1 MSETKLFEIFV
12 NSLNFDVSEYLVE
25 ELTELQKKIV
35 DDATFILKENIVGD
49 VPPKSFG
56 GSVKKN
62 EEKFKELM
70 EQAEQELKKDKY
82 KDIKKNLKDYL
93 KKLSE
98 LIIKTCV
105 IIIPVKE
112 LPWTDVVFRSI
123 PRITFDDKVHLLDNA
138 IAYYG
143 EINCFI
149 GRTTIFGK
157 MKDPSSEPLF
167 APFMGNLDL
176 GGYKLDESQDKPKSQ
191 VFSYV
196 DAIINSLDSAIT
208 KNQLAKYNEGYQRHG
223 DPICDFLMKDDE
235 LLNSMEKITTALE
248 SERSKSEIAVSSIA
262 VPLPSDKRSLIIT
275 TEEGQGESRF
285 GNCFEA
291 LLKFSAACCQVPSP
305 SQEAPPQVGSA
316 TGQTGGPIR
325 TSGGQELK
333 TWTAEDLANEAQKRL
348 AAQPNIPSWSE
359 EEIIKFA
366 ESRGSGIPEGMEVWK
381 EDELLDL
388 AEKRRSGGLNIPEWQ
403 PDHDMTECSNC
414 GYSLRPGWAKCPVCD
429 TPVGEKSSEEVKEE
443 PEEPEESIDEN
454 QNEDYNEDENQD
466 KNEDESQ
473 EPESKEDDP
482 DIK

>member
-1 MSETKLFEIFV
+1 LSEIKLFEIFI

-35 DDATFILKENIVGD
+35 DDATFILKENIVGE
-49 VPPKSFG
+49 VISFG

-62 EEKFKELM
+62 EEKFNELM
-70 EQAEQELKKDKY
+70 KQAELELENDKY
-82 KDIKKNLKDYL
+82 KDIKKHLKDYL

-105 IIIPVKE
+105 TKIPVKE
-112 LPWTDVVFRSI
+112 LPWADVVFRTV

-176 GGYKLDESQDKPKSQ
+176 GGYKLEESQDKPKSQ

-196 DAIINSLDSAIT
+196 NAIINSLDSAIT
-208 KNQLAKYNEGYQRHG
+208 KSQLVKYHEGYQRHG

-235 LLNSMEKITTALE
+235 LLNSMGKITTALE
-248 SERSKSEIAVSSIA
+248 SERNKSDIAICSIA

-275 TEEGQGESRF
+275 TEEGQGDSRF

-305 SQEAPPQVGSA
+305 SQVTASQAGSDP
-316 TGQTGGPIR
+316 GQTGGPIR
-325 TSGGQELK
+325 TPGGQELK
-333 TWTAEDLANEAQKRL
+333 VWTAEDLANEAQKRL

-359 EEIIKFA
+359 DELTKFA
-366 ESRGSGIPEGMEVWK
+366 EGRGSGIPEGMEVWK
-381 EDELLDL
+381 EDELLEL

-403 PDHDMTECSNC
+403 PDQDMTECFNC
-414 GYSLRPGWAKCPVCD
+414 GYSLRPGWVKCPVCD
-429 TPVGEKSSEEVKEE
+429 TPVGEKPSEEVKEE
-443 PEEPEESIDEN
+443 PEEPGEPEEKSDEN
-454 QNEDYNEDENQD
+454 QNED
-466 KNEDESQ
+466 KNQ
-473 EPESKEDDP
+473 EPESKEEEEEEEP
-482 DIK
+482 DL

>member
-1 MSETKLFEIFV
+1 MSEIKLFEIFV
-12 NSLNFDVSEYLVE
+12 KSLNFDVSEYLVE

-35 DDATFILKENIVGD
+35 DDAIFILKENIVGD

-70 EQAEQELKKDKY
+70 KQAELELEKNKY

-105 IIIPVKE
+105 TIIPVKE
-112 LPWTDVVFRSI
+112 LPWGEVVFRTI
-123 PRITFDDKVHLLDNA
+123 PRITFDDKVNLLDNA

-157 MKDPSSEPLF
+157 MKDPSSESLF
-167 APFMGNLDL
+167 APFMGNIDL
-176 GGYKLDESQDKPKSQ
+176 GGYKLEESQDKPKSQ

-196 DAIINSLDSAIT
+196 NAIINSLDSAIT
-208 KNQLAKYNEGYQRHG
+208 KSQLVKYHEGYQRHG

-235 LLNSMEKITTALE
+235 LLNSMGKITTALE
-248 SERSKSEIAVSSIA
+248 SERSESDIAVCSIA

-275 TEEGQGESRF
+275 TEEGQGDSRF
-285 GNCFEA
+285 SNCFEA

-305 SQEAPPQVGSA
+305 SQETAPQAGS
-316 TGQTGGPIR
+316 TPGQTGGPIR
-325 TSGGQELK
+325 TPEGQELK
-333 TWTAEDLANEAQKRL
+333 VWTAEDLANEAQKRL
-348 AAQPNIPSWSE
+348 ASQPNIPSWSE
-359 EEIIKFA
+359 EELTKFA
-366 ESRGSGIPEGMEVWK
+366 DSRGSGIPEGMEVWK
-381 EDELLDL
+381 EDELLEL

-403 PDHDMTECSNC
+403 PDQDMTECSNC
-414 GYSLRPGWAKCPVCD
+414 GYGLRPGWTKCPVCD
-429 TPVGEKSSEEVKEE
+429 TLVGEKPSEEVKEE
-443 PEEPEESIDEN
+443 PEEPEESSDEN
-454 QNEDYNEDENQD
+454 QTED
-466 KNEDESQ
+466 KNQ

-482 DIK
+482 DL

>member
-1 MSETKLFEIFV
+1 LSETKLFEIFV

-49 VPPKSFG
+49 IISFG

-70 EQAEQELKKDKY
+70 KQAELELEKDKY

-98 LIIKTCV
+98 LIIKTC
-105 IIIPVKE
+105 ITIIPVKE
-112 LPWTDVVFRSI
+112 LPWGEVIFRTI
-123 PRITFDDKVHLLDNA
+123 PRITFDDKIHFLDNA

-176 GGYKLDESQDKPKSQ
+176 GDYKLEASQDKPKSQ

-196 DAIINSLDSAIT
+196 NAIINSLDSAIT
-208 KNQLAKYNEGYQRHG
+208 KSQLVKYHEGYQRHG

-235 LLNSMEKITTALE
+235 LLVSMGKITTALE
-248 SERSKSEIAVSSIA
+248 SERSKSDIAVCGIA

-275 TEEGQGESRF
+275 TEEGQVDSRF

-291 LLKFSAACCQVPSP
+291 LLKFSAASCQVPSP
-305 SQEAPPQVGSA
+305 NQEATPQAEAAS
-316 TGQTGGPIR
+316 GQIGGPIR
-325 TSGGQELK
+325 TPGGQELK
-333 TWTAEDLANEAQKRL
+333 VWTAEDLANEAQKRL
-348 AAQPNIPSWSE
+348 ATQPNIPSWSE
-359 EEIIKFA
+359 DELIKFA
-366 ESRGSGIPEGMEVWK
+366 DNRGSGIPEGMEVWK
-381 EDELLDL
+381 EEELVEL

-403 PDHDMTECSNC
+403 PDQDMTECSNC
-414 GYSLRPGWAKCPVCD
+414 GYSLRPGWTKCPVCG
-429 TPVGEKSSEEVKEE
+429 TLIGEKPSEEVKEE
-443 PEEPEESIDEN
+443 PEEPKESEEPEESSDEN
-454 QNEDYNEDENQD
+454 QNED
-466 KNEDESQ
+466 KIQ
-473 EPESKEDDP
+473 ELESKEDDP
-482 DIK
+482 DL

>member
-1 MSETKLFEIFV
+1 MSEKKLFEIFV

-70 EQAEQELKKDKY
+70 KQAELELEKDKY

-98 LIIKTCV
+98 LIIKTCI

-112 LPWTDVVFRSI
+112 LPWADVIFRTL

-143 EINCFI
+143 EINCFV

-176 GGYKLDESQDKPKSQ
+176 GEYKLEESQDKPKSQ

-196 DAIINSLDSAIT
+196 NAIINSLDSAIT
-208 KNQLAKYNEGYQRHG
+208 KSQLVKYHEGYQRHG
-223 DPICDFLMKDDE
+223 SPICDFLMKDVE
-235 LLNSMEKITTALE
+235 LLNSMGKITTALE
-248 SERSKSEIAVSSIA
+248 SERSKTDIAVCCIA

-275 TEEGQGESRF
+275 TEEGQGDSRF

-305 SQEAPPQVGSA
+305 SQEATPQAES
-316 TGQTGGPIR
+316 TSGQTGGPIR
-325 TSGGQELK
+325 TPGGQELK
-333 TWTAEDLANEAQKRL
+333 VWSAEDLANEAQKRL
-348 AAQPNIPSWSE
+348 STQPNIPSWSE
-359 EEIIKFA
+359 EELTKFA
-366 ESRGSGIPEGMEVWK
+366 DSRGSGIPEGMEVWK
-381 EDELLDL
+381 EDDLLEL
-388 AEKRRSGGLNIPEWQ
+388 AEKRRGGGLNIPEWQ
-403 PDHDMTECSNC
+403 PDQDMTECSNC
-414 GYSLRPGWAKCPVCD
+414 GYGLRPGWTKCPVCD
-429 TPVGEKSSEEVKEE
+429 TPIGEKPSEEVKKEIEE
-443 PEEPEESIDEN
+443 TEESSDEN
-454 QNEDYNEDENQD
+454 QNED
-466 KNEDESQ
+466 KNQ
-473 EPESKEDDP
+473 EPESKEEEEP
-482 DIK
+482 DQ

>member
-1 MSETKLFEIFV
+1 LSETKLFEIFV
-12 NSLNFDVSEYLVE
+12 NNLNFDVREYLVE

-49 VPPKSFG
+49 VKSFG

-62 EEKFKELM
+62 EEKFKELIK
-70 EQAEQELKKDKY
+70 QAELELEKDKY

-105 IIIPVKE
+105 TIIPVKE
-112 LPWTDVVFRSI
+112 LPWGDVVFRTI

-176 GGYKLDESQDKPKSQ
+176 GGYKLEESQDKPKSQ
-191 VFSYV
+191 EFSYV
-196 DAIINSLDSAIT
+196 NAIINSLDSAIT
-208 KNQLAKYNEGYQRHG
+208 KSQLVKYHEGYQRHG

-235 LLNSMEKITTALE
+235 LLVSMGKITTALE
-248 SERSKSEIAVSSIA
+248 SERSTSDIAVCCIA

-275 TEEGQGESRF
+275 TEEGKGDSRF

-305 SQEAPPQVGSA
+305 SQEGASPAGS
-316 TGQTGGPIR
+316 TPGQTGGPIR
-325 TSGGQELK
+325 TPGGQELK
-333 TWTAEDLANEAQKRL
+333 VWTAEDLANEAQKRL

-359 EEIIKFA
+359 DELTKFA
-366 ESRGSGIPEGMEVWK
+366 EGRGSGIPEGMEVWK
-381 EDELLDL
+381 EDELLEL

-403 PDHDMTECSNC
+403 PDQDMTECSNC
-414 GYSLRPGWAKCPVCD
+414 GYSLRPGWVKCPVCD
-429 TPVGEKSSEEVKEE
+429 TPVGEKPSEEVKEE
-443 PEEPEESIDEN
+443 TEETEEPEESSDEN
-454 QNEDYNEDENQD
+454 QIED
-466 KNEDESQ
+466 KNQ
-473 EPESKEDDP
+473 EPESKDEEEEEELDQ
-482 DIK
+482 

>member
-1 MSETKLFEIFV
+1 MSEIKLFEIFV

-49 VPPKSFG
+49 VKSFG

-70 EQAEQELKKDKY
+70 KQAELELEKDKY
-82 KDIKKNLKDYL
+82 KDIKKHLKDYL

-105 IIIPVKE
+105 TIIPVKE
-112 LPWTDVVFRSI
+112 LPWTDVIFRTI
-123 PRITFDDKVHLLDNA
+123 PRITFDDKVHFLDNA

-176 GGYKLDESQDKPKSQ
+176 GGYKLEESQDKPKSQ

-196 DAIINSLDSAIT
+196 NAIINSLDSVIT
-208 KNQLAKYNEGYQRHG
+208 KSQLVKYHEEFESHG
-223 DPICDFLMKDDE
+223 DPIADVLMKDDE
-235 LLNSMEKITTALE
+235 LLNSMGKITTALE
-248 SERSKSEIAVSSIA
+248 SERIKSDIAVCSIA

-275 TEEGQGESRF
+275 TEESEGDSRF

-305 SQEAPPQVGSA
+305 TQGATPQAGS
-316 TGQTGGPIR
+316 TPGQTGSPIR
-325 TSGGQELK
+325 TPGGQELK
-333 TWTAEDLANEAQKRL
+333 VWTAEDLANEAQKRL
-348 AAQPNIPSWSE
+348 AEQPNIPSWSE
-359 EEIIKFA
+359 EELNKFA
-366 ESRGSGIPEGMEVWK
+366 EGRGSGIPEGMEVWK
-381 EDELLDL
+381 EDELLEL
-388 AEKRRSGGLNIPEWQ
+388 AEKRRGGGLNIPEWE
-403 PDHDMTECSNC
+403 PDQDMTECSNC
-414 GYSLRPGWAKCPVCD
+414 GYGLRPGWAKCPVCD
-429 TPVGEKSSEEVKEE
+429 TPVGEKPSEEVKEDLE
-443 PEEPEESIDEN
+443 ETEEPEDLSDEN
-454 QNEDYNEDENQD
+454 QNED
-466 KNEDESQ
+466 KNQ
-473 EPESKEDDP
+473 EPESKEEGEEP
-482 DIK
+482 DQ

>member
-49 VPPKSFG
+49 VGMCKSFG

-70 EQAEQELKKDKY
+70 KQAELELEKDKY

-105 IIIPVKE
+105 TIIPVKE
-112 LPWTDVVFRSI
+112 LPWGDVVFRTI

-176 GGYKLDESQDKPKSQ
+176 GGYKLEESQDKPKSQ

-196 DAIINSLDSAIT
+196 NAIINSLDSAIT
-208 KNQLAKYNEGYQRHG
+208 KSQLVKYHEGYQRHG
-223 DPICDFLMKDDE
+223 DPICDFLMKDDD
-235 LLNSMEKITTALE
+235 LLNSMDKITTALE
-248 SERSKSEIAVSSIA
+248 SERSKSDIAVCSIA
-262 VPLPSDKRSLIIT
+262 IPLPSDKRSLIIT
-275 TEEGQGESRF
+275 TEEGRGDNCF

-305 SQEAPPQVGSA
+305 SQEAPRQAGS
-316 TGQTGGPIR
+316 TPGQTGGPIR
-325 TSGGQELK
+325 TPGGQELK
-333 TWTAEDLANEAQKRL
+333 VWSAEDLASEAQKRL

-359 EEIIKFA
+359 EELTKFT
-366 ESRGSGIPEGMEVWK
+366 ESRGSGIPEDMEVWK
-381 EDELLDL
+381 EDELLEL

-403 PDHDMTECSNC
+403 PDQDMIECSKC
-414 GYSLRPGWAKCPVCD
+414 GYSLRPGWTKCPVCD
-429 TPVGEKSSEEVKEE
+429 TPVGEKPSEEVKKEPSE
-443 PEEPEESIDEN
+443 PEEPSGEN
-454 QNEDYNEDENQD
+454 QSED
-466 KNEDESQ
+466 KSK

-482 DIK
+482 DL

>member
-1 MSETKLFEIFV
+1 MSETKLFEIFI

-35 DDATFILKENIVGD
+35 DDATFILKENIVGE
-49 VPPKSFG
+49 VKSFG

-70 EQAEQELKKDKY
+70 KQAELELEKDKY

-105 IIIPVKE
+105 AIIPVKE
-112 LPWTDVVFRSI
+112 LPWGDVVFRTL

-157 MKDPSSEPLF
+157 MKDPSNEPLF

-176 GGYKLDESQDKPKSQ
+176 GGFKLEESQDKPKSQ

-196 DAIINSLDSAIT
+196 NAIINSLDSAIT
-208 KNQLAKYNEGYQRHG
+208 KSQLVKYHEGYQRHG
-223 DPICDFLMKDDE
+223 DPIADALMKDDE
-235 LLNSMEKITTALE
+235 LLNSMGKITTALE
-248 SERSKSEIAVSSIA
+248 SERSKSDIAVCSIA
-262 VPLPSDKRSLIIT
+262 VPLPSEKRSLIIT
-275 TEEGQGESRF
+275 TEEGQGDSRF

-305 SQEAPPQVGSA
+305 SQEATPQAGS
-316 TGQTGGPIR
+316 TPGQTGGPIR
-325 TSGGQELK
+325 TPGGQELK
-333 TWTAEDLANEAQKRL
+333 VWTAEDLANEAQKRL

-359 EEIIKFA
+359 EELTKFA
-366 ESRGSGIPEGMEVWK
+366 DSRGSGIPEGMEVWK
-381 EDELLDL
+381 EDELLEL
-388 AEKRRSGGLNIPEWQ
+388 AEKRRSGRLNIPEWQ
-403 PDHDMTECSNC
+403 PDQDMTECSNC
-414 GYSLRPGWAKCPVCD
+414 GYSLRSGWAKCPVCD
-429 TPVGEKSSEEVKEE
+429 TIVGEKPSEEVKEE
-443 PEEPEESIDEN
+443 PEEPEELDESSDEN
-454 QNEDYNEDENQD
+454 QNED
-466 KNEDESQ
+466 KNQ
-473 EPESKEDDP
+473 EPESKEEEEEDLDQ
-482 DIK
+482 